1 MYFVVAKYI
10 LGNRMNEHS
19 TSSWEQRDKQ
29 SVFHGFTDLETLKR
43 NGPVVLTHGEGIHVF
58 DVQGRK
64 YMDANSGL
72 WNNVAGFNHAGLIE
86 ALCEQAR
93 KFPGYHAFFGRIAD
107 TTVALSE
114 KLVQIAP
121 FSSGKV
127 YYTNSGSEAND
138 TVVKMLWMLH
148 RHNGQPHRRKIISR
162 VNAYHGVTVAT
173 ASMTGKPYNAV
184 FGLPLPGFL
193 HADCPHF
200 WRYGLPGETELTFSQ
215 RLARNL
221 EEMIVREGP
230 DTIAGMF
237 AEPVQGAGGVIPPS
251 EGYFEAIRPIL
262 RKYDIPLIADEVI
275 TGFGRT
281 GAMWGSVKYNME
293 PDAIVASKC
302 ITAGYFPMGAVILGP
317 DLSAAMTRVSEEAEE
332 FPHGF
337 TAGGNPLG
345 SAVALKALEV
355 IETEGLLENVNR
367 LSARFMA
374 GLQELGEHKYAG
386 EARGVGFM
394 GAVELVADKTTK
406 APLDGKLQIPERIA
420 NKALQK
426 GLICRPLGQAIVLG
440 PPFIMTEDEMDQMFA
455 ILKETM
461 REVFEE
467 VGL

>member
-1 MYFVVAKYI
+1 MKDQ
-10 LGNRMNEHS
+10 
-19 TSSWEQRDKQ
+19 TSNSWEQRDMHN
-29 SVFHGFTDLETLKR
+29 VFHGFTDLDTLNR

-58 DVQGRK
+58 DVHGK
-64 YMDANSGL
+64 SYMDANSGL
-72 WNNVAGFNHAGLIE
+72 WNNVAGFNHRGIIE
-86 ALCEQAR
+86 ALCDQAR
-93 KFPGYHAFFGRIAD
+93 RFPGYHAFFGRIAD

-114 KLVQIAP
+114 KLIEISP
-121 FSSGKV
+121 FPSGKV

-148 RHNGQPHRRKIISR
+148 RRNGQPQRRKIISR

-173 ASMTGKPYNAV
+173 ASMTGKAYNAE

-200 WRYGLPGETELTFSQ
+200 WRFGRAGETEIEFSQ

-221 EEMIVREGP
+221 EELIIKEGP

-262 RKYDIPLIADEVI
+262 RKYGIPLIADEVI

-281 GAMWGSVKYNME
+281 GAMWGSDKYNVQ

-302 ITAGYFPMGAVILGP
+302 ITAGYFPMGAVLLGA
-317 DLSAAMTRVSEEAEE
+317 DLCAALTAVSEKAEE

-355 IETEGLLENVNR
+355 LETEGLLENVNR
-367 LSARFMA
+367 LSGRFMS
-374 GLQELGEHKYAG
+374 GLRQLGEHKYAG

-394 GAVELVADKTTK
+394 GAVELVADKATK
-406 APLDGKLQIPERIA
+406 VALDGSYQISERIA
-420 NKALQK
+420 NKALEK

-440 PPFIMTEDEMDQMFA
+440 PPFVMTEVEMDRMFA
-455 ILKETM
+455 ILADTM
-461 REVFEE
+461 TEVFAE

>member
-1 MYFVVAKYI
+1 MKN
-10 LGNRMNEHS
+10 NRGAPM
-19 TSSWEQRDKQ
+19 TSQITNSWEQRDMQ
-29 SVFHGFTDLETLKR
+29 SVFHGFTDLGTLNR
-43 NGPVVLTHGEGIHVF
+43 DGPVVLTHGEGIYVF
-58 DVQGRK
+58 DVNGKR

-72 WNNVAGFNHAGLIE
+72 WNNVAGFNHQGLID
-86 ALCEQAR
+86 AICEQAR
-93 KFPGYHAFFGRIAD
+93 KFPGYHAFFGRVAD

-114 KLVQIAP
+114 KLVAISP
-121 FSSGKV
+121 FERAKV

-148 RHNGQPHRRKIISR
+148 RRNGQPQRRKIISR

-173 ASMTGKPYNAV
+173 ASMTGKAYNQE

-193 HADCPHF
+193 HADCPHY
-200 WRYGLPGETELTFSQ
+200 WRYGREGESELEFSQ

-221 EEMIVREGP
+221 EELIIKEGP

-251 EGYFEAIRPIL
+251 EGYFEAVRPVL
-262 RKYDIPLIADEVI
+262 RKYGIPLIADEVI

-281 GAMWGSVKYNME
+281 GEMWGSVKYNVQ

-302 ITAGYFPMGAVILGP
+302 ITAGYFPMGAIILGP
-317 DLSAAMTRVSEEAEE
+317 DLCDALTRVSEDAEE

-337 TAGGNPLG
+337 TAAGNPLG

-355 IETEGLLENVNR
+355 LETEGLLENVNR
-367 LSARFMA
+367 VGPRFQE
-374 GLQELGEHKYAG
+374 GLRKIGQHKYAG
-386 EARGVGFM
+386 EARCVGLM
-394 GAVELVADKTTK
+394 GAVELVADKVTK
-406 APLDGKLQIPERIA
+406 APLDGKLQVSERIA
-420 NKALQK
+420 NKALEK

-440 PPFIMTEDEMDQMFA
+440 PPFIITEAQLDEMFA
-455 ILKETM
+455 ILEETIA
-461 REVFEE
+461 EVFAD